1 MKNLILIS
9 ALLSV
14 FSMSA
19 VASDL
24 PPCPSDQTKRYH
36 NCYGAYTSDSGE
48 KYIGEW
54 KYNQRTGEGTY
65 TFADGRI
72 QSGVFENNKYL
83 GTKEFV
89 EAERRK
95 EEAKRDAE
103 RRRYEAEKNQREMI
117 YDNCIID
124 LMPSG
129 ANNELS
135 RSIKDKCY
143 RISENPS
150 TWQKWKYSD

>member
-1 MKNLILIS
+1 
-9 ALLSV
+9 
-14 FSMSA
+14 
-19 VASDL
+19 
-24 PPCPSDQTKRYH
+24 
-36 NCYGAYTSDSGE
+36 
-48 KYIGEW
+48 
-54 KYNQRTGEGTY
+54 
-65 TFADGRI
+65 
-72 QSGVFENNKYL
+72 SGVFENNKYL